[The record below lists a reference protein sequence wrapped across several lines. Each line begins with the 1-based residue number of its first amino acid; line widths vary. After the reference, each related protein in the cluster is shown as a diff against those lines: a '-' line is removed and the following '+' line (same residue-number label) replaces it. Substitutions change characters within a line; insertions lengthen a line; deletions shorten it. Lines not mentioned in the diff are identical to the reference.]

1 MKEILNWTLD
11 TLRSDNAMMSW
22 LEERRYEWTPLVSD
36 VITSIMNGASVIL
49 VTDSERAWLSKYI
62 VTTLNNPMKNRPLFP
77 IFEIREVFPS
87 LDQMIANQDLDV
99 ANDMFGMAFKES
111 YIYWY
116 IGKSSHP
123 NSAIAKDFGSS
134 FLWMMDEEVQ
144 NSFFLRSADELLDLK
159 LLHMVR
165 LFDKTLDA
173 VMVGEIEL

>member
-36 VITSIMNGASVIL
+36 AVANIMNGAAIIL
-49 VTDSERAWLSKYI
+49 ITDNERKWLAQYI
-62 VTTLNNPMKNRPLFP
+62 MATVNSPANNRPLFP
-77 IFEIREVFPS
+77 VFELDRIIPG
-87 LDQMIANQDLDV
+87 LDQMVANQDMDI
-99 ANDMFGMAFKES
+99 ANDMLSMAFKDN
-111 YIYWY
+111 YIFWY

-123 NSAIAKDFGSS
+123 NATVAKEYRSS
-134 FLWMMDEEVQ
+134 FLWIMDEEVQ

-173 VMVGEIEL
+173 VMIGELEV

>member
-36 VITSIMNGASVIL
+36 VIGHIMNGASIVL
-49 VTDSERAWLSKYI
+49 VTDSERKWLAKYI
-62 VTTLNNPMKNRPLFP
+62 MTTLNSPLKNRPLFP
-77 IFEIREVFPS
+77 IYELDAIFPS
-87 LDQMIANQDLDV
+87 LDQMV
-99 ANDMFGMAFKES
+99 AGGDMEVACDMFAMSFKDN

-123 NSAIAKDFGSS
+123 NATVAKDYRSS
-134 FLWMMDEEVQ
+134 FLWMMDDEVQ

-173 VMVGEIEL
+173 VLVGDIEL

>member
-36 VITSIMNGASVIL
+36 AVSHIMNGASIIL
-49 VTDSERAWLSKYI
+49 VTDSERRWISQYI
-62 VTTLNNPMKNRPLFP
+62 TTTLNNPLKSRPLFP
-77 IFEIREVFPS
+77 IFSIEKIFPS
-87 LDQMIANQDLDV
+87 LDVMMANQDYDI
-99 ANDMFGMAFKES
+99 ANDMFSLAFKEN

-116 IGKSSHP
+116 IGKSGHMNAS
-123 NSAIAKDFGSS
+123 IAKDYRSS
-134 FLWMMDEEVQ
+134 FLWIMDEEVQ
-144 NSFFLRSADELLDLK
+144 NSFFLRSNDELLDLK

-173 VMVGEIEL
+173 VMVGDIEL

>member
-36 VITSIMNGASVIL
+36 AISHIMNGAAIIL
-49 VTDSERAWLSKYI
+49 ITDPERKWLSQYI
-62 VTTLNNPMKNRPLFP
+62 MTTINNPGHNRPLFP
-77 IFEIREVFPS
+77 IFEMNRIFPT
-87 LDQMIANQDLDV
+87 LDQLVAGQDMDI
-99 ANDMFGMAFKES
+99 ANDMLSMAFKDN
-111 YIYWY
+111 YIFWY
-116 IGKSSHP
+116 VGKSSYFG
-123 NSAIAKDFGSS
+123 ATIAKEYRSS

-173 VMVGEIEL
+173 VMIGELEV